1 MKKILIFF
9 LFLIP
14 VFVFCQTNEST
25 VRSNI
30 NSKLPGRGNRAEG
43 LKSTDVRSVLND
55 LVNYTNYKKDSLESY
70 INKKV
75 PFVTPEMFGAVG
87 DSLTDDTNA
96 IKAARN
102 ASLHVI
108 FTKKYLVTDTINM
121 MERQVFTGTGSI
133 NLKFATAKLGGINA
147 NSFCTVEGLTIN
159 QISTAPSI
167 VSGQDNVCIL
177 IGKYVFQTKKPKHVS
192 IKNCVLNMYSIAPS
206 NTISVIGSNNV
217 EIQNC
222 SLKNYSTAIAGL
234 SIHWS
239 MNTSTPSEGTIHPYN
254 VSVKNCSFTDYGKT
268 NNTITSGV
276 IWIAAASNVLL
287 ENIKIIG
294 AGSSA
299 IYLFAGDY
307 GYYYASD
314 EAKKTQF
321 RNISLKNIE
330 ATLLP
335 KTGINIVGAAVL
347 APGIPVYD
355 MDININSVF
364 MKNDSSV
371 NTSNGITLANVSG
384 VNVSNT
390 TIDSFYTGIY
400 FQTNTKN
407 SSVQHTKINNS
418 GKTGIYINGT
428 IEPED
433 IKVQNCVITNTGSLS
448 LTAGAGIEIG
458 NAFRPLITSTIF
470 GLESGTDLTTFGIK
484 IAPNTR
490 TVGAILENNYI
501 RNLKVGGVGY
511 SVGNSS
517 DTGLVYK
524 MEGNRVNTGITFRG
538 GSTAI
543 TIDRN

>member
-1 MKKILIFF
+1 
-9 LFLIP
+9 
-14 VFVFCQTNEST
+14 
-25 VRSNI
+25 
-30 NSKLPGRGNRAEG
+30 
-43 LKSTDVRSVLND
+43 
-55 LVNYTNYKKDSLESY
+55 
-70 INKKV
+70 
-75 PFVTPEMFGAVG
+75 
-87 DSLTDDTNA
+87 
-96 IKAARN
+96 
-102 ASLHVI
+102 
-108 FTKKYLVTDTINM
+108 
-121 MERQVFTGTGSI
+121 
-133 NLKFATAKLGGINA
+133 
-147 NSFCTVEGLTIN
+147 
-159 QISTAPSI
+159 
-167 VSGQDNVCIL
+167 
-177 IGKYVFQTKKPKHVS
+177 
-192 IKNCVLNMYSIAPS
+192 
-206 NTISVIGSNNV
+206 
-217 EIQNC
+217 
-222 SLKNYSTAIAGL
+222 
-234 SIHWS
+234 

-268 NNTITSGV
+268 DNTSTSGV

-314 EAKKTQF
+314 EAKKRQF

-371 NTSNGITLANVSG
+371 NNSNGITLASVRG

-418 GKTGIYINGT
+418 GKTGIHINGT